1 MEQLHFVWGL
11 VLQDCQAT
19 AGASQNCVSIVA
31 AVHDLYPEEK
41 AFWVM
46 FSTEIQVVLYSVKV
60 VLLSLFKY
68 FLEMF

>member
-1 MEQLHFVWGL
+1 MCGDLCSRTVKL
-11 VLQDCQAT
+11 LQEFLKI
-19 AGASQNCVSIVA
+19 CVSIVA